1 MPIFDAGSPAYQ
13 GPTSVGSST
22 PVKIWSG
29 TVSALAA
36 VSPAVTLHDITI
48 VNTGVG
54 VLWLCSGSATAVSS
68 AGSTGLAVP
77 AGAQLTIIGWTT
89 TSGTST
95 NDIWG
100 IGQTNSG
107 TVTAIAGLA
116 TLASVV

>member
-13 GPTSVGSST
+13 STTVGSSV

-29 TVSALAA
+29 TVAALAA
-36 VSPAVTLHDITI
+36 ISPAVTLRDLTI
-48 VNTGVG
+48 VNTGTG
-54 VLWLCSGSATAVSS
+54 VLWVSSGSAAAVSS

-77 AGAQLTIIGWTT
+77 PGAQLTLIGWTATSNTT
-89 TSGTST
+89 TS
-95 NDIWG
+95 DVWG